1 MGEKKPLRKHNSL
14 VMMASAAK
22 RRLSLFGM
30 NGSRFKSV
38 KRVLPS
44 TEVAFMCG
52 KNLAE
57 RLWLPDM
64 KADAVDKN
72 APQLQQA
79 VRQVSETIGTECHLL
94 VIHMMTSK
102 GKTSHVS
109 SAHLAIA
116 PSRDP
121 P

>member
-1 MGEKKPLRKHNSL
+1 
-14 VMMASAAK
+14 
-22 RRLSLFGM
+22 
-30 NGSRFKSV
+30 
-38 KRVLPS
+38 
-44 TEVAFMCG
+44 MCG

-102 GKTSHVS
+102 GKTSHVRA
-109 SAHLAIA
+109 AHLTIV
-116 PSRDP
+116 PSRHP
-121 P
+121 PLYALSLSPSLSLSLSLSRPLR